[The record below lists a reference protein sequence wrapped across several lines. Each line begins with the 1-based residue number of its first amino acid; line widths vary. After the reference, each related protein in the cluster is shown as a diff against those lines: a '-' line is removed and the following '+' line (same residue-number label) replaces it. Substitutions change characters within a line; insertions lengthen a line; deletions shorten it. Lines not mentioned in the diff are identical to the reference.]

1 MDDYFYWISFSFNA
15 LSFIPYILILI
26 AYYKRR
32 DSFNQTMK
40 INIHFC
46 IICFL
51 LNTSYLFPIYKNGWC
66 ELQGSLYVTS
76 YVIAFLFNL
85 LISFLFF
92 MKTIYPNVVEKRQS
106 IFYLGFPLLF
116 WVLFLGLFL
125 YQVLECSFYKNV
137 IGFCRLKKDQVI
149 YLSLLVLSFISAGLS
164 VLLIVIMI
172 IYIIKMAG
180 EEKVSQYFRK
190 IITVAVLQLFCVL
203 LVAITRIL
211 EKNSLPESFFK
222 IIDIFQ
228 CMLWPFL
235 ICLFS

>member
-51 LNTSYLFPIYKNGWC
+51 LNTSYLLKNNKNGWC

-92 MKTIYPNVVEKRQS
+92 MKTIFIVYRKS
-106 IFYLGFPLLF
+106 IISFPLSTSQSR
-116 WVLFLGLFL
+116 GLL
-125 YQVLECSFYKNV
+125 QHNDACNTAPRWSSPPRRGCCSN
-137 IGFCRLKKDQVI
+137 G
-149 YLSLLVLSFISAGLS
+149 
-164 VLLIVIMI
+164 
-172 IYIIKMAG
+172 
-180 EEKVSQYFRK
+180 
-190 IITVAVLQLFCVL
+190 
-203 LVAITRIL
+203 
-211 EKNSLPESFFK
+211 
-222 IIDIFQ
+222 
-228 CMLWPFL
+228 
-235 ICLFS
+235 